1 MVEIKNTQ
9 VYNLREA
16 VVASGNAMR
25 LETEEVNEENFNNA
39 LERCKRLAKLG
50 GGTGHSNFRTGI
62 MVSFDL
68 KYEQYFSKQI
78 QRYHFFQYVSS
89 TSLMHR
95 IVKMDFS
102 KCCNKYVSPAS
113 IVQINYFIYLY
124 NCLSNNKE
132 DKDTF
137 FEVKNNYI
145 EAIETFGDVKDYN
158 VEIVSN
164 TVLRITGINEV
175 EDLLYDLYMSIISNC
190 PMGAELWVHCSTN
203 YEQLATIYK
212 QRKNHKLKEDW
223 GEFCSWIKS
232 LPYAKE
238 LIICE

>member
-16 VVASGNAMR
+16 VLASGNAMR
-25 LETEEVNEENFNNA
+25 LEPILHNLEYKDFDAVFNSS

-62 MVSFDL
+62 LVAFDM
-68 KYEQYFSKQI
+68 KYPQYFSKQI

-102 KCCNKYVSPAS
+102 KCCNKYVSKTS
-113 IVQINYFIYLY
+113 IRQMQTLVNFY
-124 NCLSNNKE
+124 NLMDLNK
-132 DKDTF
+132 DND
-137 FEVKNNYI
+137 EVLN
-145 EAIETFGDVKDYN
+145 DVAKDY
-158 VEIVSN
+158 
-164 TVLRITGINEV
+164 RIWVDSEFSWEWEPIWNDFKK
-175 EDLLYDLYMSIISNC
+175 DLLYDCYMCIISNC

-223 GEFCSWIKS
+223 GEFCAWIES

>member
-9 VYNLREA
+9 VYNLKEA

-25 LETEEVNEENFNNA
+25 FEPEEITNESFDKSI
-39 LERCKRLAKLG
+39 ERCTRLAKNG
-50 GGTGHSNFRTGI
+50 GGSGHTNFRTGI
-62 MVSFDL
+62 LVTFDL
-68 KYEQYFSKQI
+68 KYPQYFSKQI

-89 TSLMHR
+89 TSMMHR
-95 IVKMDFS
+95 ITKMDFS
-102 KCCNKYVSPAS
+102 KCCNRYVSEAVKRNENS
-113 IVQINYFIYLY
+113 LIEFY
-124 NCLSNNKE
+124 NLLVLNKN
-132 DKDTF
+132 D
-137 FEVKNNYI
+137 
-145 EAIETFGDVKDYN
+145 DVVWNDLMKDY
-158 VEIVSN
+158 IVWINSEYED
-164 TVLRITGINEV
+164 TITPSLMSKDDV
-175 EDLLYDLYMSIISNC
+175 LYDLYMRIISNC

-223 GEFCSWIKS
+223 GTFCKWIES